1 MYVSLNFNDGL
12 FFIFE
17 YDPFL
22 FENDRNIFSFFD
34 LYTFLLYDSLTI
46 RTGHIWYILFS
57 IGSMTIPIASKS
69 QNTKPFSIE
78 N

>member
-17 YDPFL
+17 YDLFL
-22 FENDRNIFSFFD
+22 FENDRNIFCFFY

-57 IGSMTIPIASKS
+57 IGSMTIPIVSKS